1 MCLLLCLF
9 IPAIMYFSFFAN
21 SYISIKDKK
30 KIEVILILSATF
42 PSFFVSFVFPE
53 SNPRH
58 HIHAAVEEFRGAGGQ
73 LSRHPG

>member
-1 MCLLLCLF
+1 MRLLLCLF
-9 IPAIMYFSFFAN
+9 IPAIMYFSFLQTA
-21 SYISIKDKK
+21 ILVLKIK

-73 LSRHPG
+73 LSRDPG

>member
-1 MCLLLCLF
+1 MSSFMLIHPC
-9 IPAIMYFSFFAN
+9 YNVFSFFFLQTA
-21 SYISIKDKK
+21 ILVLKIKL
-30 KIEVILILSATF
+30 EVILILSTTF

-73 LSRHPG
+73 LSRDPG